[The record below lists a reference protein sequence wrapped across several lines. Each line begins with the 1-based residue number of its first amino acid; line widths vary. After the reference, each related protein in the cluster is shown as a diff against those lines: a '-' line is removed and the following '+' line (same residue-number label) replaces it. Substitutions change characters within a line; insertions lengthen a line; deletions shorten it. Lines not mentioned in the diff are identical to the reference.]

1 MTEKLRTCTYIHMHA
16 WAIKKERT
24 AWFPL
29 FIDGEGLKPQETA
42 TENQSIQSTEGCL
55 AGNEMHHK

>member
-1 MTEKLRTCTYIHMHA
+1 MTEKLSTYIHMHA
-16 WAIKKERT
+16 WAITKRT
-24 AWFPL
+24 SWFPP
-29 FIDGEGLKPQETA
+29 FIDGVGLKPQETA